1 MERARRIELNMG
13 DTNYKIFLELQKQN
27 RKLINIE
34 NMLENKLDQM
44 IRILE
49 KIHGPGRFE

>member
-1 MERARRIELNMG
+1 MG

>member
-1 MERARRIELNMG
+1 MG

-34 NMLENKLDQM
+34 NMMETKLNKIISLLERM
-44 IRILE
+44 V
-49 KIHGPGRFE
+49 GPSRFE